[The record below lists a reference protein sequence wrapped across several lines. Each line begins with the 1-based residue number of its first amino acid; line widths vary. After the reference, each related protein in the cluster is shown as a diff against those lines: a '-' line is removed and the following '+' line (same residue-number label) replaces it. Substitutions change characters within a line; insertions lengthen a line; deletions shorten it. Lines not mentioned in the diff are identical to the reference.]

1 MRVVMWTSLGDLDRE
16 IQALGD
22 ALGMTSG
29 AWLPIIR
36 AARQRIVGGDTL
48 DMATLRINPIP
59 EDDGPR
65 SDR

>member
-1 MRVVMWTSLGDLDRE
+1 MWTSLGDLDRE
-16 IQALGD
+16 IRALGEV
-22 ALGMTSG
+22 LGMDG
-29 AWLPIIR
+29 AWLPIVR
-36 AARQRIVGGDTL
+36 AARERLTPGDTL